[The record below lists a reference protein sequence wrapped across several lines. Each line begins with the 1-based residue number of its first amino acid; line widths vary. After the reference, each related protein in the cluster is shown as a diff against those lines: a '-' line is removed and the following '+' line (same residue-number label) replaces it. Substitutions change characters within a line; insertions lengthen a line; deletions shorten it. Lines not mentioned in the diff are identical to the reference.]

1 VNGLVL
7 GKFLPPHLGHV
18 YLVEFARAY
27 ATRVTVV
34 VGTLAREPIPGELR
48 FRWMRELF
56 PDLDVVHLT
65 DENPQEPHEHPR
77 FWDIWRESLLRITP
91 NKPDLVFASEAYG
104 ERLAKELGA
113 RFVPVDIAR
122 SAVSVS
128 GTAIRNDP
136 MKHWRYLPRCVRP
149 YFAKRVCVV
158 GPESTGKSTLA
169 RDLAA
174 HFGTTWVPEYARSL
188 LEPRVESDDPGET
201 AQVTRDDMIAIA
213 RGQMASEEALARNAE
228 RVLFSDTDA
237 LTTLLWNEHFFD
249 KKDPALE
256 ELAARHTHDLY
267 LLTSPDVPYVQDAV
281 RYAPKER
288 AAFFD
293 RMRTELDARKRRFV
307 VLDGHWEARR
317 ARAIAAV
324 DELVGTRAPSA
335 LSNGE

>member
-1 VNGLVL
+1 MREEGVTSGLVL

-27 ATRVTVV
+27 TSQVTVV

-77 FWDIWRESLLRITP
+77 FWDIWRESLLRVAP
-91 NKPDLVFASEAYG
+91 RKPDLVFASEKYG

-113 RFVPVDIAR
+113 RWVPVDLAR
-122 SAVSVS
+122 TAAPVS
-128 GTAIRNDP
+128 GTAIRSDP

-149 YFAKRVCVV
+149 YFAKRVCVA

-174 HFGTTWVPEYARSL
+174 HFGTTWVPEYARAL
-188 LEPRVESDDPGET
+188 LEPRAAPGET
-201 AQVTRDDMIAIA
+201 APIALPDMLAIA

-228 RVLFSDTDA
+228 RVLVSDTVA
-237 LTTLLWNEHFFD
+237 LTTLLWSDHFFGEH
-249 KKDPALE
+249 DPALDA
-256 ELAARHTHDLY
+256 LAEKHTHDLY
-267 LLTSPDVPYVQDAV
+267 LLTSPDVSYVQDAV
-281 RYAPKER
+281 RYAPKDR

-293 RMRTELDARKRRFV
+293 RMRAELVARKRRHV
-307 VLDGHWEARR
+307 VLEGDWEARR
-317 ARAIAAV
+317 ARAISAV
-324 DELVGTRAPSA
+324 GELVAITNP
-335 LSNGE
+335 

>member
-1 VNGLVL
+1 MSSGLVL

-27 ATRVTVV
+27 TSQVTVV

-77 FWDIWRESLLRITP
+77 FWDIWRESLLRVAP
-91 NKPDLVFASEAYG
+91 RKPDLVFASEPYG

-113 RFVPVDIAR
+113 RFVPVDLAR
-122 SAVSVS
+122 SAVGVS

-136 MKHWRYLPRCVRP
+136 MKHWQFLPRCVRP

-174 HFGTTWVPEYARSL
+174 HFGTTWVPEYARTL
-188 LEPRVESDDPGET
+188 LEPRARAGET
-201 AQVTRDDMIAIA
+201 APIARQDMLAIA
-213 RGQMASEEALARNAE
+213 RGQVASEEALARNAE
-228 RVLFSDTDA
+228 RVLVSDTDA
-237 LTTLLWNEHFFD
+237 LTTLLWSDLLFGEHD
-249 KKDPALE
+249 DALE
-256 ELAARHTHDLY
+256 ELAAEHTHDLY
-267 LLTSPDVPYVQDAV
+267 MLTSPDVPYVQDAI
-281 RYAPKER
+281 RYAPKDR
-288 AAFFD
+288 PAFFD
-293 RMRTELDARKRRFV
+293 RLREELDARARRYV
-307 VLDGHWEARR
+307 VLEGDWEARR
-317 ARAIAAV
+317 AKAIAAV
-324 DELVGTRAPSA
+324 EELVGTRAPGP
-335 LSNGE
+335 LSNGA

>member
-1 VNGLVL
+1 VTSGLVL

-27 ATRVTVV
+27 AAHVTVV

-77 FWDIWRESLLRITP
+77 FWDIWRESLLRVAP
-91 NKPDLVFASEAYG
+91 RKPDLIFASEHYG

-113 RFVPVDIAR
+113 RWVPVDLAR
-122 SAVSVS
+122 SAAPVS

-169 RDLAA
+169 RDLAT
-174 HFGTTWVPEYARSL
+174 HFGTAFVPEYARAL
-188 LEPRVESDDPGET
+188 LEPR
-201 AQVTRDDMIAIA
+201 AQPNEIAPVALPDMMEIA

-228 RVLFSDTDA
+228 RVLVSDTDA
-237 LTTLLWNEHFFD
+237 LTTLLWSDLLFNTH
-249 KKDPALE
+249 DPALE
-256 ELAARHTHDLY
+256 ELAARHAHDLY
-267 LLTSPDVPYVQDAV
+267 LLTSPDAPYVQDAV
-281 RYAPKER
+281 RYAPKDR

-293 RMRTELDARKRRFV
+293 RMRAELGARKRRYV
-307 VLDGHWEARR
+307 VLEGDWQARR

-324 DELVGTRAPSA
+324 EELVGTRAPPS
-335 LSNGE
+335 LS

>member
-1 VNGLVL
+1 VISGLVL

-27 ATRVTVV
+27 ASQVTVV

-77 FWDIWRESLLRITP
+77 FWDIWRESLLRVAP
-91 NKPDLVFASEAYG
+91 RKPDIVFASEPYG

-113 RFVPVDIAR
+113 RFVPVDLAR

-128 GTAIRNDP
+128 GTAIRGDP
-136 MKHWRYLPRCVRP
+136 MKHWRYIPRCVRP
-149 YFAKRVCVV
+149 YFVRRVCVV

-169 RDLAA
+169 RNLAT
-174 HFGTTWVPEYARSL
+174 HFGTTWVPEYARTL
-188 LEPRVESDDPGET
+188 LEPRAAPNET
-201 AQVTRDDMIAIA
+201 ARVTREDLLPIA

-228 RVLFSDTDA
+228 RVIVSDTDA
-237 LTTLLWNEHFFD
+237 LTTLLWSDLLFGEHD
-249 KKDPALE
+249 AALE
-256 ELAARHTHDLY
+256 ELAARHTHELY

-293 RMRTELDARKRRFV
+293 RLRSELESRKRRYV
-307 VLDGHWEARR
+307 VLEGDWQTRK

-324 DELVGTRAPSA
+324 DELVGTPAPNA
-335 LSNGE
+335 LSNGG